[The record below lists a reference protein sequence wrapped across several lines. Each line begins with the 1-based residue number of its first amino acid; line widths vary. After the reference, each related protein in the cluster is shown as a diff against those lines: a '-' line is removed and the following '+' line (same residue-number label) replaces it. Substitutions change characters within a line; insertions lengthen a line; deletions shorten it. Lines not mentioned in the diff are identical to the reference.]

1 MGCGHSRWPAGGVLN
16 YSPKVTG
23 KTDWRACPQGLEH
36 ASAAKVTR
44 VILCVNAHIYVS
56 NETSSAD
63 HQLQEELS
71 ICYKDRI
78 RKWRLL
84 PSSQPVPCAGLVLD
98 ERQNYIYIGGV
109 RGHSHAATAGFRRV
123 CRKS

>member
-23 KTDWRACPQGLEH
+23 KTDWRACPHGLEH
-36 ASAAKVTR
+36 ASAA
-44 VILCVNAHIYVS
+44 

-78 RKWRLL
+78 RKWCLL
-84 PSSQPVPCAGLVLD
+84 PSSQSVPCAGLVLD

-109 RGHSHAATAGFRRV
+109 RGHSHAATTGFRRV